1 MIEIRDTS
9 DADAVDDKGFFFFF
23 FSGHTNIHAQ
33 VQVIAMAEVYLTLTH
48 NRGLF
53 HMRKT
58 ENSGVEYL

>member
-9 DADAVDDKGFFFFF
+9 DADAVDDSFF

-33 VQVIAMAEVYLTLTH
+33 VQVIAMAEVYLTLAH

-53 HMRKT
+53 HMRKM